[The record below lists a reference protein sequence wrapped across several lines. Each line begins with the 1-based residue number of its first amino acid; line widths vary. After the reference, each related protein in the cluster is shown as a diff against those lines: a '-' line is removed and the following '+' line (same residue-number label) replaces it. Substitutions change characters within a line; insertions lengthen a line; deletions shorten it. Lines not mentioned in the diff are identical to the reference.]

1 MAAGGGM
8 TQVQKRIL
16 LVALVPLFM
25 SLLSVS
31 IINVVLSAIAA
42 DLGASTSALQW
53 VLTGYALSFGVV
65 LVAAGR
71 AGDVF
76 GRAQLFILGVS
87 LFGVSSLVAGL
98 APEPLTL
105 NIARVFM
112 GFGSGLLNPQV
123 VGLLQQY
130 FQGPQRGR
138 AFGLMGTIVGL
149 SVAIGPVLGG
159 VFIAV
164 FGDDLGWRASFLVNV
179 PFAILAAI
187 FAKTWLPQTAWH
199 PVAGADPDP
208 ADEDA
213 AAAAGER
220 GTDPGPDAEAAAAS
234 AGDADPA
241 RRHRHDLDPVGVIL
255 LGLGVLLVLLPF
267 VESSV
272 GWFVWAA
279 LPIGLGVIW
288 WWTRWE
294 RAYAARG
301 RFPMVDLDLFSIRSF
316 SSGSI
321 IIALYFMGVTSV
333 WVLVAM
339 YMQRGLG
346 HTALAAGLIGL
357 PAALLSAVSADVSG
371 RFVFQF
377 GRKLVVWGIV
387 TCLFGLVSSALVVGL
402 LSRGIGSEW
411 WLLLTLSFVGLAQG
425 MVISPNQTLT
435 LQEVPLKYAG
445 SAGGVLQTGQRI
457 GTSMGLAI
465 ITALAFAVVAVSG
478 WDLGLVTAFGAI
490 AVVVSVAGIVGIAE
504 VRRGRGPQL

>member
-1 MAAGGGM
+1 MAGGEM

-16 LVALVPLFM
+16 LISLVPLFM

-31 IINVVLSAIAA
+31 IINVVLSAIGQ
-42 DLGASTSALQW
+42 DLGASSSALQW

-76 GRAQLFILGVS
+76 GRAQLFIAGVS
-87 LFGVSSLVAGL
+87 LFGISSLVAGL
-98 APEPLTL
+98 APDPLTL
-105 NIARVFM
+105 NIARVLM

-123 VGLLQQY
+123 VGLLQKY

-164 FGDDLGWRASFLVNV
+164 FGLDWGWRASFLVNV
-179 PFAILAAI
+179 PIAIVAALLARA
-187 FAKTWLPQTAWH
+187 WLPDTAWH
-199 PVAGADPDP
+199 PIAQSDP
-208 ADEDA
+208 APDQVAADEHTA
-213 AAAAGER
+213 PKTTVEPATGGR
-220 GTDPGPDAEAAAAS
+220 GRA
-234 AGDADPA
+234 
-241 RRHRHDLDPVGVIL
+241 RHDLDPIGTML

-267 VESSV
+267 VEGML
-272 GWFVWAA
+272 GWYVWLA

-288 WWTRWE
+288 SWTRWE
-294 RAYAARG
+294 RSYAARG
-301 RFPMVDLDLFSIRSF
+301 RTPMVDLDLFRIRSF
-316 SSGSI
+316 SSGAVI
-321 IIALYFMGVTSV
+321 ITLYFMGVTSV

-339 YMQRGLG
+339 YMQQGLG
-346 HTALAAGLIGL
+346 HTALAAGLMGL

-371 RFVFQF
+371 RFVFQI

-387 TCLFGLVSSALVVGL
+387 TCLLGLVSTVAVVVL
-402 LSRGIGSEW
+402 LANGIGSEW
-411 WLLLTLSFVGLAQG
+411 WMLLTLSFVGIAQG

-435 LQEVPLKYAG
+435 LQEVPLRYAG

-465 ITALAFAVVAVSG
+465 ITALAFAAVAGGDWSRGIVVAF
-478 WDLGLVTAFGAI
+478 AAI
-490 AVVVSVAGIVGIAE
+490 AVVVISAGFVGIAE
-504 VRRGRGPQL
+504 VRRGRRPQL

>member
-1 MAAGGGM
+1 MAGDAM

-16 LVALVPLFM
+16 VISLVPLFM

-31 IINVVLSAIAA
+31 IINVVLSAIGQ
-42 DLGASTSALQW
+42 DLGASSSALQW

-76 GRAQLFILGVS
+76 GRAQLFIAGVS

-98 APEPLTL
+98 APDPLTL
-105 NIARVFM
+105 NIARVLM

-164 FGDDLGWRASFLVNV
+164 FGLDWGWRASFLVNV
-179 PFAILAAI
+179 PIAIVAALLARA
-187 FAKTWLPQTAWH
+187 WLPSTAWH
-199 PVAGADPDP
+199 AIAQTDRTQGKGTDGP
-208 ADEDA
+208 ATDDA
-213 AAAAGER
+213 AASVAGE
-220 GTDPGPDAEAAAAS
+220 AS
-234 AGDADPA
+234 KPAPNADGK
-241 RRHRHDLDPVGVIL
+241 RHRHDLDPVGTML

-267 VESSV
+267 VEGML
-272 GWFVWAA
+272 GWFVWFA
-279 LPIGLGVIW
+279 LPLGLGVIW
-288 WWTRWE
+288 AWTRWE
-294 RAYAARG
+294 RRYAERG
-301 RFPMVDLDLFSIRSF
+301 RTPMVDLDLFRIRSF
-316 SSGSI
+316 SSGAVI
-321 IIALYFMGVTSV
+321 ITLYFMGVTSV

-339 YMQRGLG
+339 YMQQGLG
-346 HTALAAGLIGL
+346 HTALAAGLMGL

-371 RFVFQF
+371 RYVFQI

-387 TCLFGLVSSALVVGL
+387 TCLIGLVSTAAVVAL
-402 LSRGIGSEW
+402 LSEGIGSEW
-411 WLLLTLSFVGLAQG
+411 WMLLTLSFIGIAQG

-435 LQEVPLKYAG
+435 LQEVPLRYAG

-465 ITALAFAVVAVSG
+465 ITALAFAAVAGGDWSRGIIV
-478 WDLGLVTAFGAI
+478 AFAAI
-490 AVVVSVAGIVGIAE
+490 AIVVIGAGIVGITE
-504 VRRGRGPQL
+504 VRRGRRPQL